1 MRTHEISTPSASE
14 SRRAGPSLWSEVRHL
29 VNRTPVSVSESDP
42 LGQVARTL
50 WAENVGLALVRSE
63 RGQVVGLISERD
75 LVGAMALGVKESAT
89 AADIMV
95 MPLIVVR
102 PTDSLYDAAAQMLDY
117 GIRHMPVAD
126 SDGDYSGVISIRD
139 VLRPLLVESFGG

>member
-1 MRTHEISTPSASE
+1 MQTHETSTPGRE
-14 SRRAGPSLWSEVRHL
+14 SRLASPSLWSEVRQL
-29 VNRTPVSVSESDP
+29 VKRTPVTVAASDS
-42 LGQVARTL
+42 LSRVARTL
-50 WAENVGLALVRSE
+50 WSENVGLALVLSE

-89 AADIMV
+89 AADVMV

-102 PTDSLYDAAAQMLDY
+102 PTDTLYDAAAEMLDC

-126 SDGDYSGVISIRD
+126 ADGTYAGVISIRD

>member
-1 MRTHEISTPSASE
+1 MRTQETSTPSGRE
-14 SRRAGPSLWSEVRHL
+14 SRVASPSLWSEVRQL
-29 VNRTPVSVSESDP
+29 VKRTPVTVAESDS
-42 LGQVARTL
+42 LSRVARTL

-75 LVGAMALGVKESAT
+75 LVGAMALGVKENAT
-89 AADIMV
+89 AADVMV
-95 MPLIVVR
+95 MPLIAVR

-126 SDGDYSGVISIRD
+126 ADADYSGVISIRD